1 MSSQADVASV
11 DTQDPDL
18 RAIEP
23 PHPLVRWLGV
33 NGTWVLLL
41 DIVLI
46 AVFTFLSRDF
56 LFFSAA
62 NLQSVA
68 LAVSTGLLLALA
80 LGVLLGAGVIDLS
93 VGSNLVLSSVVG
105 AYAMHQVAGP
115 IAVKAAPGA
124 QITAVF
130 VGLAACVVTG
140 ALFGLV
146 NGFIIE
152 VLDVN
157 SFIAT
162 LGTLGIGT
170 GIALLITEG
179 GDLSGL
185 PAQMQTSFAFVA
197 LLGIPL
203 PALVALALAIAL
215 WATLR
220 YTRFGL
226 RTLAIGSSRMAAE
239 RAGVN
244 VRKQLITL
252 IISAGAMAGLAGFFS
267 LATFGSTTLS
277 GHTNDALNAITAAVI
292 GGVALAGGRINVL
305 GIVYGAILAQVL
317 QAGLVII
324 GVPSFWQLIAVG
336 MVLIFAV
343 ALDRFNTKR
352 KSDSSH

>member
-1 MSSQADVASV
+1 MSSRTDVAPV
-11 DTQDPDL
+11 TAQDPDL
-18 RAIEP
+18 RAVEP
-23 PHPLVRWLGV
+23 PHPLVRWLGA
-33 NGTWVLLL
+33 NGSWVLLL

-56 LFFSAA
+56 VFFSVPS
-62 NLQSVA
+62 LQSTA
-68 LAVSTGLLLALA
+68 LAVSTGLILALA
-80 LGVLLGAGVIDLS
+80 LGTLLGAGVIDLS

-105 AYAMHQVAGP
+105 AFAMHKVAGP
-115 IAVKAAPGA
+115 IAVKAEPGA
-124 QITAVF
+124 QVTAVF
-130 VGLAACVVTG
+130 VGLAACVLTG

-162 LGTLGIGT
+162 LGTLGVGT
-170 GIALLITEG
+170 GAALLITDG

-185 PAQMQTSFAFVA
+185 PAQLQSNFAFVSP
-197 LLGIPL
+197 LGIPL
-203 PALVALALAIAL
+203 PALVALAIAVAL
-215 WATLR
+215 WALLR

-226 RTLAIGSSRMAAE
+226 RTLAIGSSRVAAE
-239 RAGVN
+239 RAGIN

-252 IISAGAMAGLAGFFS
+252 VISAGAMAGLAGFFS

-292 GGVALAGGRINVL
+292 GGVALAGGRVNVL
-305 GIVYGAILAQVL
+305 GIVYGAVLAQVL
-317 QAGLVII
+317 QAGLVIVR
-324 GVPSFWQLIAVG
+324 VPSFWQLIAVG
-336 MVLIFAV
+336 VVLIFAV

-352 KSDSSH
+352 KRDSSH